1 VIQQHP
7 YRGLMILAEAR
18 PEGIDRYRPA
28 FAVAERAD
36 AQPMHS
42 DLLDMTCETA
52 TAAFAR
58 GREAGELWIDAH
70 QGTPRADATT

>member
-1 VIQQHP
+1 
-7 YRGLMILAEAR
+7 MILVDAR
-18 PEGIDRYRPA
+18 PEGTELYRPA

-36 AQPMHS
+36 AEPMHS

-52 TAAFAR
+52 TLAFAR

-70 QGTPRADATT
+70 QDASSTDSAK

>member
-1 VIQQHP
+1 
-7 YRGLMILAEAR
+7 MILAEAR
-18 PEGIDRYRPA
+18 PEGTDLYRPA

-58 GREAGELWIDAH
+58 AREAGELWIDAH
-70 QGTPRADATT
+70 QGDSGSDASR

>member
-1 VIQQHP
+1 
-7 YRGLMILAEAR
+7 MILAEAR
-18 PEGIDRYRPA
+18 AEGTELYRPA

-42 DLLDMTCETA
+42 DLLDITCETA
-52 TAAFAR
+52 TGAFAR

-70 QGTPRADATT
+70 QGAPSSDASS

>member
-1 VIQQHP
+1 MIQQHP
-7 YRGLMILAEAR
+7 YGGLMVLVDAR
-18 PEGIDRYRPA
+18 PEGERYRPA

-70 QGTPRADATT
+70 HDVSTSK

>member
-18 PEGIDRYRPA
+18 PEGAELYRPA

-36 AQPMHS
+36 AEPMHS

-58 GREAGELWIDAH
+58 GREAGQIWIDAH
-70 QGTPRADATT
+70 QDASSSSATR

>member
-7 YRGLMILAEAR
+7 YKGLMILAEAR
-18 PEGIDRYRPA
+18 PEGAELYRPA

-36 AQPMHS
+36 AEPMHS
-42 DLLDMTCETA
+42 DLLDITCETA

-58 GREAGELWIDAH
+58 GREAGEIWIDAH
-70 QGTPRADATT
+70 QDASSPNVVR

>member
-1 VIQQHP
+1 
-7 YRGLMILAEAR
+7 MILVDAR
-18 PEGIDRYRPA
+18 PEGTELYRPA

-36 AQPMHS
+36 AEPMHS

-70 QGTPRADATT
+70 QDASTDDGIK

>member
-1 VIQQHP
+1 MV
-7 YRGLMILAEAR
+7 LVDAR
-18 PEGIDRYRPA
+18 PEGTDLYRPA

-36 AQPMHS
+36 ATPMHS
-42 DLLDMTCETA
+42 DLLDLTCETA

-70 QGTPRADATT
+70 QNGSASEAGS

>member
-1 VIQQHP
+1 
-7 YRGLMILAEAR
+7 MILVEAR
-18 PEGIDRYRPA
+18 SEGAELYRPA

-36 AQPMHS
+36 AEPMHS

-58 GREAGELWIDAH
+58 GREAGEIWIDAH
-70 QGTPRADATT
+70 QDASSPNVVR

>member
-1 VIQQHP
+1 MIQQHP
-7 YRGLMILAEAR
+7 YGGLMVLVDAR
-18 PEGIDRYRPA
+18 PEGELYRPA

-70 QGTPRADATT
+70 QNASTGP

>member
-1 VIQQHP
+1 
-7 YRGLMILAEAR
+7 MILAEAR
-18 PEGIDRYRPA
+18 REGTDLYRPA
-28 FAVAERAD
+28 FAVAKRAD

-70 QGTPRADATT
+70 QGASSSDARK

>member
-1 VIQQHP
+1 
-7 YRGLMILAEAR
+7 MILVQAR
-18 PEGIDRYRPA
+18 PEGVELYRPA

-36 AQPMHS
+36 AEPMHS

-58 GREAGELWIDAH
+58 GREAGEIWIDAH
-70 QGTPRADATT
+70 QDASSPNAVR

>member
-7 YRGLMILAEAR
+7 YRGLMILVEAR
-18 PEGIDRYRPA
+18 LEGTDLYRPA

-36 AQPMHS
+36 AKPMHS

-52 TAAFAR
+52 TVAFAR

-70 QGTPRADATT
+70 QDSSSPGAGR